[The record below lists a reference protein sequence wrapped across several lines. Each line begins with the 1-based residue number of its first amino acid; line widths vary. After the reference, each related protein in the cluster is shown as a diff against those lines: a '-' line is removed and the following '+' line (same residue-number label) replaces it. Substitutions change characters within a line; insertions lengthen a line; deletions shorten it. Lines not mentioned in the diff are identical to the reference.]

1 MTAPTALRL
10 CLRVSATA
18 LLTLLTSAC
27 GNDSGEDGIGNAGD
41 VVGGPCQTT
50 DACAEGSECI
60 VGGDF
65 PGGMCTV
72 ACSSDADCPGAT
84 RCISNEGG
92 ICMLPCETKADCRE
106 GFQCEGKS
114 REGGDG
120 DKKVCNG

>member
-1 MTAPTALRL
+1 MTTLTALRL
-10 CLRVSATA
+10 SLQMSSLALATLAVSACDDDA
-18 LLTLLTSAC
+18 
-27 GNDSGEDGIGNAGD
+27 GNDRIGNSGD
-41 VVGGPCQTT
+41 VVGGPCRTNDT
-50 DACAEGSECI
+50 CAEGSECI

-65 PGGMCTV
+65 PGGMCTL

-92 ICMLPCETKADCRE
+92 ICMLPCESKADCRE

>member
-1 MTAPTALRL
+1 MTASSALGL
-10 CLRVSATA
+10 SLRFSLITLVA
-18 LLTLLTSAC
+18 LAAAAC
-27 GNDSGEDGIGNAGD
+27 GDGSGDDGIGNKGD

-50 DACAEGSECI
+50 DACADGSECI

-72 ACSSDADCPGAT
+72 ACSSDADCPGGT

-92 ICMLPCETKADCRE
+92 ICMLPCESKADCRE

>member
-1 MTAPTALRL
+1 MTASSALGL
-10 CLRVSATA
+10 SLRFSLITLVA
-18 LLTLLTSAC
+18 LAAAAC
-27 GNDSGEDGIGNAGD
+27 
-41 VVGGPCQTT
+41 
-50 DACAEGSECI
+50 
-60 VGGDF
+60 GDF

-92 ICMLPCETKADCRE
+92 ICMLPCESKADCRE